1 MQSEPVIAESAY
13 KHGIDSEDMV
23 HAYNNAIQAF
33 DLGEGFVML
42 VGPAL
47 NVALLE
53 IGYITASDAA
63 HVIVH
68 AMKARPMYLRR

>member
-13 KHGIDSEDMV
+13 KHGIDSADMV
-23 HAYNNAIQAF
+23 HAFNNAITAF
-33 DLGEGFVML
+33 DLGEGFIML

-47 NVALLE
+47 DATLLE
-53 IGYITASDAA
+53 IGYVTSTDA

-68 AMKARPMYLRR
+68 AMKARPNYLR